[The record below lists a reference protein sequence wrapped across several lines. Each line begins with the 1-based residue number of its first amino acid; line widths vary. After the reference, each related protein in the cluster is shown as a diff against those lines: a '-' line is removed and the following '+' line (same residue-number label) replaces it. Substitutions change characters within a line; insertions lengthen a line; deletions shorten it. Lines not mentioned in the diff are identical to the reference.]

1 MGQIE
6 YELTNDV
13 QLEDLL
19 SFYRRQGHPTTE
31 QTEKLSRMVDKSFCI
46 VIARD
51 GDQVIGLARG
61 ITDGI
66 RGWLVECKLDPSYQG
81 PAAVTRTDGRV
92 EHDHLGIA
100 REMAVRV
107 IEALRE
113 YGVSRIDVLAYGT
126 EEDFCEELGF
136 KRTGGIVAMNMAPA
150 DALTLQTEGASTA

>member
-1 MGQIE
+1 MDQIE

-13 QLEDLL
+13 QLEDL
-19 SFYRRQGHPTTE
+19 SDFYRRQGHPTTE
-31 QTEKLSRMVDKSFCI
+31 QTEKLSRMVDNSFCI

-51 GDQVIGLARG
+51 GDRVIGLSRG
-61 ITDGI
+61 ITDGV
-66 RGWLVECKLDPSYQG
+66 RGWLVECKLDPGYQG
-81 PAAVTRTDGRV
+81 PAAVTRTDGRI

-150 DALTLQTEGASTA
+150 ESLALQTEGASPA